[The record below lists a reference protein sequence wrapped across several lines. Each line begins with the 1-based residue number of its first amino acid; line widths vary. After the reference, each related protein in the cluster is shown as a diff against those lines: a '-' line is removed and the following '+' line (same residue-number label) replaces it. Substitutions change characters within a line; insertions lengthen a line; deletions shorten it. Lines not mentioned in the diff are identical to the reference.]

1 MQEDQQTQATEELKN
16 ALNAARDEARMR
28 LHLFS
33 LDARQ
38 KWNELEEKLFA
49 LENKL
54 QSGAEGAASGL
65 EAAAKKVRELTDA
78 TRQLIN
84 ENGRS
89 GS

>member
-1 MQEDQQTQATEELKN
+1 MQDTQPSQATQDLRD
-16 ALNAARDEARMR
+16 ALNAARDEARVR

-33 LDARQ
+33 LDAKQ
-38 KWNELEEKLFA
+38 KWSELEAKLFA

-84 ENGRS
+84 ENSRPS
-89 GS
+89 S

>member
-1 MQEDQQTQATEELKN
+1 MQDTQQSQATQELRN
-16 ALNAARDEARMR
+16 ALNTARDEARMR

-38 KWNELEEKLFA
+38 KWSELEEKLFA

-54 QSGAEGAASGL
+54 QTGAEGAASGL
-65 EAAAKKVRELTDA
+65 EAAAKRVRELTDA

-84 ENGRS
+84 ESGRS

>member
-1 MQEDQQTQATEELKN
+1 MQDTREATQDLKN

-33 LDARQ
+33 LDAKQ
-38 KWNELEEKLFA
+38 KWSELEAKLFA

-54 QSGAEGAASGL
+54 QDGAEGAASSL

-78 TRQLIN
+78 TRQFIN
-84 ENGRS
+84 ENSRPGN
-89 GS
+89 

>member
-1 MQEDQQTQATEELKN
+1 MQDTEQSQATQDLRN
-16 ALNAARDEARMR
+16 ALNAARDEARVR

-38 KWNELEEKLFA
+38 KWSDLEEKLFA

-84 ENGRS
+84 ENSRPGN
-89 GS
+89 

>member
-1 MQEDQQTQATEELKN
+1 MQDQPSETTQDLKN
-16 ALNAARDEARMR
+16 ALNTAREEARMR

-38 KWNELEEKLFA
+38 KWSELEEKLFA

-84 ENGRS
+84 ESGR
-89 GS
+89 GN